1 MKPRILFIVLL
12 CLGLVAS
19 IALPHEAGQA
29 QEPPARWIPFE
40 MGNLPSPSTLNVT
53 ASDSTRVELSAY
65 VPGCFATEIAAGGE
79 TYTRLMGE
87 GFGFGTQVG
96 APDLPVLRQGVE
108 VPFGAQVS
116 LQTLEVQMTEYDLSS
131 WGIHQPL
138 YPLQPSQP
146 KDLSPQEP
154 PPFALDTELY
164 HTAAFYPAQPLRLAG
179 EYTVR
184 GRRVVVVELWPLAY
198 NPVTGKVRVYS
209 DVTFR
214 LALSGSDMVKTASLA
229 ERYASPGFDARL
241 AQQLL
246 NYNQGRQNLYDLG
259 SKSSG
264 YLIITTDAYYN
275 AMLPFVTLKT
285 NQGLNV
291 TMTKVSEIAGGA
303 TTSAIKTYIQ
313 NAYDTWST
321 PPSYVLLVGDTNTIP
336 GWNSV
341 AAGEITDLYYGTMDG
356 TSDWVPDIERGRF
369 PVRSAAQATIMV
381 NKALA
386 YAGLTGNEEWL
397 KKIAFIG
404 TCDQYTVAEGSHNY
418 VINTYTQPEDYTGI
432 FPNNPQPGGDRLYCI
447 THNATSGDIQ
457 TSLNEGRWAAIY
469 SGHGG
474 HTGWEMGYGSG
485 NVQSLTNFGMFPFV
499 ASHACVTGDFAQ
511 TEVYGETWVLQDNK
525 GALAFWGSSD
535 SSYWG
540 EDDVLE
546 RATFDALFAEGN
558 TPTVG
563 AMTDAGLAA
572 VQTAYPSSAR
582 YYWETYNI
590 LGDPALALITAAPD
604 FTLDVSPPARE
615 VSVSGIAT
623 YTVEVGQILDYSDNV
638 TLTITGL
645 PGHSQ
650 ASFTPPNA
658 AAPFTAGLNV
668 TTTLSTP
675 EGVYDLTIVGTAG
688 DGTQHSDQVQLTVYP
703 SPDLTLTK
711 TPSAGQVEIGTTL
724 QYTLIVENAGGPA
737 TGIVISDTLPTH
749 TQFAWAGDG
758 GALQG
763 GAVVWDGL
771 NLPGDE
777 TLTVS
782 YDVTVTCVA
791 TGTQIINDDYQVTAT
806 EWPTLTVGAPVTVT
820 ASDDGVTADFIFP
833 VPALTGWPVAFTNL
847 STNATG
853 YSWAFGDGDFS
864 TAVHPQHTYGT
875 TGEHTVILT
884 ATNICHSVVASQPL
898 TVENYAVA
906 LHPAM
911 DARHADPDEVVTYTL
926 QVTNTGTLSDTFA
939 LNLSGNVWPT
949 QLAADALALDV
960 GETATV
966 TVSVEIP
973 YGTAGGVQDEVV
985 VTVYA
990 SSDPRPSPATAE
1002 ALFTT
1007 TANTFYGVTLDAAVP
1022 TQATGVGETV
1032 TYTLEVV
1039 NTSNALDTIT
1049 FSRVAPDWPTAFSR
1063 DSMAIAA
1070 GGIRQI
1076 QVYISVPLT
1085 ATAETP
1091 DNALIRA
1098 VGSGDPSEVT
1108 LTTRV
1113 ATFKCYL
1120 PLVMR
1125 D

>member
-1 MKPRILFIVLL
+1 
-12 CLGLVAS
+12 
-19 IALPHEAGQA
+19 
-29 QEPPARWIPFE
+29 
-40 MGNLPSPSTLNVT
+40 
-53 ASDSTRVELSAY
+53 
-65 VPGCFATEIAAGGE
+65 
-79 TYTRLMGE
+79 MGE

-96 APDLPVLRQGVE
+96 APDLPVLRWDIE
-108 VPFGAQVS
+108 APFGAQVS
-116 LQTLEVQMTEYDLSS
+116 LQTLEIQMTEYDLSS
-131 WGIHQPL
+131 WGIRQPL

-164 HTAAFYPAQPLRLAG
+164 HTNAFYPAQPLRLAG

-214 LALSGSDMVKTASLA
+214 LALSGSDMAKTADLA
-229 ERYASPGFDARL
+229 QRYASPVFDARL

-246 NYNQGRQNLYDLG
+246 NYNQGQQNLYDLG
-259 SKSSG
+259 SKSIG
-264 YLIITTDAYYN
+264 YLIITADAYYN

-285 NQGLNV
+285 NQGLHV
-291 TMTKVSEIAGGA
+291 TMTKVSEISGGA
-303 TTSAIKTYIQ
+303 TTSAIKAYIQ

-341 AAGEITDLYYGTMDG
+341 SAGEITDLYYGTMDG
-356 TSDWVPDIERGRF
+356 TSDWVPDIGRGRF

-386 YAGLTGNEEWL
+386 YADLSGNEEWL

-418 VINTYTQPEDYTGI
+418 VINTYTEPEGYTGI
-432 FPNNPQPGGDRLYCI
+432 FPNNPQLGGDRLYCI
-447 THNATSGDIQ
+447 THNATDSDIQ

-474 HTGWEMGYGSG
+474 HTGWEMGYGSSD
-485 NVQSLTNFGMFPFV
+485 VQSLTNFGMFPFV
-499 ASHACVTGDFAQ
+499 ASHACITGDFAE

-525 GALAFWGSSD
+525 GALVFWGSSD

-572 VQTAYPSSAR
+572 VQSAYPGRAR

-623 YTVEVGQILDYSDNV
+623 YTVEVGQILDYSDSI

-645 PGHSQ
+645 PGYSQ
-650 ASFTPPNA
+650 ARFTPPSDA
-658 AAPFTAGLNV
+658 TPFTAGLSV

-675 EGVYDLTIVGTAG
+675 EGVYDLTIMGTAG
-688 DGTQHSDQVQLTVYP
+688 DGTQHSDQVRLTVYP
-703 SPDLTLTK
+703 SPDLALAK

-724 QYTLIVENAGGPA
+724 QYTLTVDNAGGPA
-737 TGIVISDTLPTH
+737 TSIVISDTLPAH
-749 TQFAWAGDG
+749 TQFAWAGAG

-763 GAVVWDGL
+763 GIVVWDGL
-771 NLPGDE
+771 NLPGDK

-782 YDVTVTCVA
+782 YGVTVTCVA
-791 TGTQIINDDYQVTAT
+791 AGTQIVNDDYRLTAT
-806 EWPTLTVGAPVTVT
+806 EWPTPTVGAPVTVT
-820 ASDDGVTADFIFP
+820 AAADGVTADFTFP
-833 VPALTGWPVAFTNL
+833 VLALTGWPVAFTNL
-847 STNATG
+847 SHNATG
-853 YSWAFGDGDFS
+853 YTWAFGDGDFS
-864 TAVHPQHTYGT
+864 SDAHPQHAYGA
-875 TGEHTVILT
+875 TGAHTVILT
-884 ATNICHSVVASQPL
+884 ATNICHNAVASQPL
-898 TVENYAVA
+898 TVETYAVA
-906 LHPAM
+906 LHPAT
-911 DARHADPDEVVTYTL
+911 DAHHANPDEVVTYTL
-926 QVTNTGTLSDTFA
+926 HVTNTGTLSDTFN

-949 QLAADALALDV
+949 QLAADAFSLDV

-966 TVSVEIP
+966 TVSVAVP
-973 YGTAGGVQDEVV
+973 YGTPSGVQDEVV
-985 VTVYA
+985 VTARA
-990 SSDPRPSPATAE
+990 SSDPRTSPATAE
-1002 ALFTT
+1002 ATLTT
-1007 TANTFYGVTLDAAVP
+1007 TANTFYGVTLGTDTP
-1022 TQATGVGETV
+1022 TQAAGVGETV
-1032 TYTLEVV
+1032 TYTLEIV
-1039 NTSNALDTIT
+1039 NTSNTLDTIT
-1049 FSRVAPDWPTAFSR
+1049 FSRVAPGWPTTFSR

-1076 QVYISVPLT
+1076 QVNISVPLT

-1098 VGSGDPSEVT
+1098 VGGGDPAEVT
-1108 LTTRV
+1108 LTTWV
-1113 ATFKCYL
+1113 AAFKCYL